1 MIFKTLQSNVII
13 DNYYRLY
20 LFDILNNYQIK
31 KHFVQF

>member
-13 DNYYRLY
+13 DTIYRIH
-20 LFDILNNYQIK
+20 LFDIDNNSHIK